1 MPSATYVATGTV
13 RRAFFA
19 SSASTGACSNPTN
32 PSTATTASTPI
43 VPGPAEVSAPGDKV
57 AKLRCPPAG
66 CAIPP
71 TGSAAVTAISAHSRT
86 PSTRPVMSTRPRPPA
101 PRPPRRMQTQVG
113 GGLGGGVRPERPVQP
128 DLQEAV
134 GQQRDQRG
142 GHPGDPAQAGRDEG
156 VERAGVFDVPRH
168 GDVPAGP

>member
-66 CAIPP
+66 WASPP
-71 TGSAAVTAISAHSRT
+71 TVSAAVTAISAHSRT
-86 PSTRPVMSTRPRPPA
+86 PSTRPVMSTRPRPS
-101 PRPPRRMQTQVG
+101 TVTT
-113 GGLGGGVRPERPVQP
+113 
-128 DLQEAV
+128 
-134 GQQRDQRG
+134 
-142 GHPGDPAQAGRDEG
+142 AQAPS
-156 VERAGVFDVPRH
+156 AQAHHAACSPRWA
-168 GDVPAGP
+168 DASAAAFGPNAPYNPTWRKL